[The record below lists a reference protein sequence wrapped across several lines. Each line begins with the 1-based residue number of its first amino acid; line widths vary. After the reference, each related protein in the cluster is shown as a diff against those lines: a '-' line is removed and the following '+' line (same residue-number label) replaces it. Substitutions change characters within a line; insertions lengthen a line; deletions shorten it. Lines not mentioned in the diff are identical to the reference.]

1 VEKRRRRM
9 GMAATASLDLE
20 RDGRK
25 ERRSEKFG
33 FGD

>member
-9 GMAATASLDLE
+9 GMAATASLE